1 MRRRVDRGQNLVELA
16 IVMPLLLL
24 ILMGVIDLG
33 RAFHAYIVEE
43 NAAREAARYGASH
56 PSQLT
61 GADSAE
67 ERAITEATN
76 AGISPVTVNVQKLSG
91 SDTTIQATVSYQ
103 FSLLSGF
110 LGIGPLNLSGTA
122 EMTVLALL

>member
-33 RAFHAYIVEE
+33 RAFHAYIVVE

-76 AGISPVTVNVQKLSG
+76 AGISPVTVSVQKLSG

-110 LGIGPLNLSGTA
+110 LGIGPLNLTGTA